1 MLGGFNPFDLG
12 GLAKGSKKTARTV
25 EGKTPT
31 KKSTTTTTETP
42 VEKEPKEEPK
52 EEPKARD
59 TKKEASEKVKTSESK
74 PVKPV
79 KLVKSS
85 KTAKKVTKPTK
96 NSKEDAEKEYQ
107 RKMKLA
113 FEAQFGQV
121 ESPQEEEEDS
131 DSDSDSE
138 SDDNNDDFDDN
149 EDLVE
154 LSKTYVERPSDDEDM
169 DTDSEDEEEEEEE
182 EKAVEEKKEE
192 GPVVVRFTGSD
203 RSTRDFNEKAEK
215 KRFMSKKTPLSE
227 VQKEEKE
234 KLLSETQ
241 RRVPKTKEEEE
252 EEKEDLQNDVA
263 LQRLINES
271 SILHSQ
277 AAMSNY
283 SGADISFLDDGPI
296 GKARLKTLTSRIESL
311 GGKHIPL
318 QKNMPMLTRKMVNS
332 KFQNKVKAEQQH
344 AQEAGIILAKTAP
357 VDNRFAIRK
366 KKVVKRDRGLKINAV
381 GKTTAGGIKLSKHEI
396 RKFGG
401 KI

>member
-12 GLAKGSKKTARTV
+12 GLAPSSKKTV
-25 EGKTPT
+25 SV
-31 KKSTTTTTETP
+31 KKSASSKKEKAPETAP
-42 VEKEPKEEPK
+42 KVVAKEEPK
-52 EEPKARD
+52 KEEKED
-59 TKKEASEKVKTSESK
+59 TTKKTVKESK
-74 PVKPV
+74 QT
-79 KLVKSS
+79 
-85 KTAKKVTKPTK
+85 KTTKTKPTNATK
-96 NSKEDAEKEYQ
+96 PAGKVSKPAKSSKEDAEKEYQ
-107 RKMKLA
+107 RKMRLA

-121 ESPQEEEEDS
+121 EGLQEEEEDS
-131 DSDSDSE
+131 DDSESE
-138 SDDNNDDFDDN
+138 SDDNNEDFDDN

-154 LSKTYVERPSDDEDM
+154 LSKTYVEQPSDDEDM
-169 DTDSEDEEEEEEE
+169 DTESDEEEEV
-182 EKAVEEKKEE
+182 KKEEKKEE
-192 GPVVVRFTGSD
+192 GPVIVRFTGSD

-234 KLLSETQ
+234 KLLMETQ

-277 AAMSNY
+277 AAQSSF

-318 QKNMPMLTRKMVNS
+318 QKNMPMLTRKMVNE

-357 VDNRFAIRK
+357 VDNRFSIRK
-366 KKVVKRDRGLKINAV
+366 KKVVKRDRGLKINSV
-381 GKTTAGGIKLSKHEI
+381 GKSTAGGIKLSKHEI

-401 KI
+401 RI

>member
-12 GLAKGSKKTARTV
+12 GLAQEGKKTVRKV
-25 EGKTPT
+25 EGKTLT
-31 KKSTTTTTETP
+31 KKSPTTTTETP
-42 VEKEPKEEPK
+42 VEKELKEEA
-52 EEPKARD
+52 KARD
-59 TKKEASEKVKTSESK
+59 TKKEASETVKTSKSK

-79 KLVKSS
+79 KSS
-85 KTAKKVTKPTK
+85 KTSKKVTKPIK

-121 ESPQEEEEDS
+121 EGPQEEEEEEDS
-131 DSDSDSE
+131 DSDSG

-169 DTDSEDEEEEEEE
+169 DTDSEDEQEEEVEQ
-182 EKAVEEKKEE
+182 AVEKKKEE

-296 GKARLKTLTSRIESL
+296 GKARLKTLSSRIESL

>member
-12 GLAKGSKKTARTV
+12 GLAQEGKKTARKV
-25 EGKTPT
+25 EGKTLT
-31 KKSTTTTTETP
+31 KKSPTTTTETP
-42 VEKEPKEEPK
+42 VEKELK

-59 TKKEASEKVKTSESK
+59 TKKEASEKVKTTKSKPAK
-74 PVKPV
+74 PVKSP
-79 KLVKSS
+79 
-85 KTAKKVTKPTK
+85 KTFKKVTKPIK

-121 ESPQEEEEDS
+121 EGPQEEEEEEEEEEDS
-131 DSDSDSE
+131 DSDSG

-169 DTDSEDEEEEEEE
+169 DTDSEDEQEEEVEQ
-182 EKAVEEKKEE
+182 AVEKKKEE

-296 GKARLKTLTSRIESL
+296 GKARLKTLSSRIESL

>member
-1 MLGGFNPFDLG
+1 M
-12 GLAKGSKKTARTV
+12 R
-25 EGKTPT
+25 
-31 KKSTTTTTETP
+31 
-42 VEKEPKEEPK
+42 
-52 EEPKARD
+52 
-59 TKKEASEKVKTSESK
+59 
-74 PVKPV
+74 
-79 KLVKSS
+79 
-85 KTAKKVTKPTK
+85 
-96 NSKEDAEKEYQ
+96 
-107 RKMKLA
+107 LA
-113 FEAQFGQV
+113 FEAQFGHV
-121 ESPQEEEEDS
+121 EGLKEDDKEDEDS
-131 DSDSDSE
+131 ESE

-154 LSKTYVERPSDDEDM
+154 LSKTYVERPSDDEM
-169 DTDSEDEEEEEEE
+169 DTESEKEEEEET
-182 EKAVEEKKEE
+182 KKEE
-192 GPVVVRFTGSD
+192 GPVIVRFTGSD

-277 AAMSNY
+277 AAQSSF

-332 KFQNKVKAEQQH
+332 KFQNKVKAEQEH

-366 KKVVKRDRGLKINAV
+366 KKVVKRDRGLKINSV
-381 GKTTAGGIKLSKHEI
+381 GKSTAGGIKLSKHEI